1 MADIQS
7 QFLIKRNTLFSA
19 EGPDGTDRVENAS
32 VNNFS
37 ARAVSV
43 RDEAGRQASS
53 NRPQRESPGGRRR
66 QEGFVV
72 GINGGF
78 GLHSVVR
85 ARAGTTLS

>member
-66 QEGFVV
+66 QVV